1 MGSATREASATARA
15 ALSAQ
20 SALLATGGA
29 AALATGEQLLA
40 AGRVIGDSAQ
50 LRSTFADPSVPD
62 AEKRAVIGKLFGGTS
77 AATRAVLDAVATSRW
92 SSHDDLLAGIEE
104 LGFSAIAASAGEGDD
119 IIAELFSFGSAVTSD
134 PELELAVG
142 SKLGSS
148 AAKAALVDTLLVGK
162 ASDQALAIV
171 RHLVQQPRGRRIRA
185 LVTDAAT
192 TVAREGGFAIA
203 TVTVAREL
211 SDAQLT
217 RLAAGLSARFGA
229 LRINQVVDP
238 SLIGG
243 LRVQVGDDVI
253 DDSIATKLNTL
264 KLQLAG

>member
-15 ALSAQ
+15 ALAPQ
-20 SALLATGGA
+20 SGK
-29 AALATGEQLLA
+29 AALATGEELLA
-40 AGRVIGDSAQ
+40 AGRVIGDSSQ
-50 LRSTFADPSVPD
+50 LRSTLADSSIPD
-62 AEKRAVIGKLFGGTS
+62 AEKKAVIGKLFGGTS
-77 AATRAVLDAVATSRW
+77 VATRAVLDAIATSRW

-104 LGFSAIAASAGEGDD
+104 LGFSAIAASAGDGDD
-119 IIAELFSFGSAVTSD
+119 VIAELFSFGSAVTSD

-142 SKLGSS
+142 SKLGGS
-148 AAKAALVDTLLVGK
+148 AAKATLVDRLLAGK
-162 ASDQALAIV
+162 ASAQTLAIV

-185 LVTDAAT
+185 LVADAAT
-192 TVAREGGFAIA
+192 IVAREGGFAIA

-211 SDAQLT
+211 SDAQLK
-217 RLAAGLSARFGA
+217 RLAAGLSARFGK
-229 LRINQVVDP
+229 LRINQVVDS

>member
-15 ALSAQ
+15 ALTAQ
-20 SALLATGGA
+20 SGK
-29 AALATGEQLLA
+29 AALATGEELLA

-50 LRSTFADPSVPD
+50 LRSTLADASIPD
-62 AEKRAVIGKLFGGTS
+62 AEKKAVIGKLFGGAS
-77 AATRAVLDAVATSRW
+77 AATRTVLDAIATSRW

-104 LGFSAIAASAGEGDD
+104 LGFSAIAASAGDD
-119 IIAELFSFGSAVTSD
+119 DDVIAELFSFGSAVTSD

-142 SKLGSS
+142 SKLGGS
-148 AAKAALVDTLLVGK
+148 AAKAALVDRLLAGK
-162 ASDQALAIV
+162 ASSQALAIV

-185 LVTDAAT
+185 LVADAAT
-192 TVAREGGFAIA
+192 IVAREGGFAIA

-211 SDAQLT
+211 SDAQLK
-217 RLAAGLSARFGA
+217 RLAAGLSARFGS
-229 LRINQVVDP
+229 LRINQVIDP

-253 DDSIATKLNTL
+253 DDSIATKLGTL

>member
-1 MGSATREASATARA
+1 MGSATREASAKARA
-15 ALSAQ
+15 ALP
-20 SALLATGGA
+20 ALSGK
-29 AALATGEQLLA
+29 AALTTGEELLA

-50 LRSTFADPSVPD
+50 LRSTLADPSFADSDKSKVVS
-62 AEKRAVIGKLFGGTS
+62 RLFGSTS
-77 AATRAVLDAVATSRW
+77 AATRSVLDTVATSRW

-104 LGFSAIAASAGEGDD
+104 LGVSAVAASVDGDTD
-119 IIAELFSFGSAVTSD
+119 LIAELFAFGAAVTSD

-142 SKLGSS
+142 SKLGDTT
-148 AAKAALVDTLLVGK
+148 AKVALVDRLLVGK
-162 ASDQALAIV
+162 ASAQTLAIV

-185 LVTDAAT
+185 LITEAAGI
-192 TVAREGGFAIA
+192 VARHGELSLA
-203 TVTVAREL
+203 TVTVAHEL
-211 SDAQLT
+211 SDDQLA
-217 RLAAGLSARFGA
+217 RLAAGLQSRYGR

-253 DDSIATKLNTL
+253 DGSVSTKLSTL